1 MSVISIYVS
10 VICDMYVIKGLKSA
24 VIIHFTVKDQ
34 SCRRRVPLHVILL
47 RNGRHHQRWVTF
59 MRVFFSRS
67 ALYVSVGRYVC
78 PLYVYVIY
86 IYGAECIYGAEQAIW

>member
-1 MSVISIYVS
+1 
-10 VICDMYVIKGLKSA
+10 MYVIKGLKSA
-24 VIIHFTVKDQ
+24 VIIHFTERPKLQKKGSIACHPPAPPPD
-34 SCRRRVPLHVILL
+34 
-47 RNGRHHQRWVTF
+47 HQRRVTF

-78 PLYVYVIY
+78 PLYMSVIY